1 MLPKWFIERYGYDLK
16 KAVSHDDMRSLIMS
30 FEHKDHFHE
39 HWEVVEALTQRKDQ
53 AIDYLTG
60 FLGSQP
66 EPFAKVASICDG
78 AVVVL
83 SEIGLPAI
91 RPLLVS
97 FGRSGLIIETARPG
111 QAEATGRI
119 IGRIGIDAIH
129 CLAQLL
135 KEDEDP
141 YVRAYAAFF
150 LALRVHQEAVQPLIE
165 ALNDPHPFVTEYVR
179 KSLSYFKIPEALD
192 VTAQSL
198 THPDQ
203 FVRWKAALVLGR
215 AGDARALNCLLELVN
230 YAEAAPIVQRA
241 EAVRLLGK
249 LGDES
254 AISAVIRAMG
264 YCWGISAGDV
274 RLNAAAAL
282 KEMSERGFNVKELL
296 FHAMNDEN
304 RLIKDWAACVL
315 GILGD
320 QRALKPCIALLEE
333 LLEGRHDVCDH
344 GEQSWHYA
352 RFNVQPAETAE
363 LERRSA
369 EEAQNIARLKAQGDL
384 KGAKAAQETWSATYE
399 LLNEGN
405 YVTLMYKDVW
415 ELNVNAAKA
424 LGRLK
429 DPTAVE
435 VLSKALFEG
444 HGGGH
449 SRWAAAEALG
459 LIGDPRAVE
468 PLTKALKDKN
478 FKRYYGTGAVLM
490 ALEQIKEI
498 NER

>member
-1 MLPKWFIERYGYDLK
+1 
-16 KAVSHDDMRSLIMS
+16 
-30 FEHKDHFHE
+30 
-39 HWEVVEALTQRKDQ
+39 
-53 AIDYLTG
+53 
-60 FLGSQP
+60 
-66 EPFAKVASICDG
+66 
-78 AVVVL
+78 
-83 SEIGLPAI
+83 
-91 RPLLVS
+91 
-97 FGRSGLIIETARPG
+97 
-111 QAEATGRI
+111 
-119 IGRIGIDAIH
+119 
-129 CLAQLL
+129 
-135 KEDEDP
+135 
-141 YVRAYAAFF
+141 
-150 LALRVHQEAVQPLIE
+150 
-165 ALNDPHPFVTEYVR
+165 
-179 KSLSYFKIPEALD
+179 
-192 VTAQSL
+192 
-198 THPDQ
+198 
-203 FVRWKAALVLGR
+203 VRWNAALVLGR

-230 YAEAAPIVQRA
+230 YREAAPIAQKA

-254 AISAVIRAMG
+254 AIPALVRAMDH
-264 YCWGISAGDV
+264 CWGTADDRDV
-274 RLNAAAAL
+274 RSNAAAAL
-282 KEMSERGFNVKELL
+282 EKMSERGFNVKELL

-333 LLEGRHDVCDH
+333 LCRGWHDVCDH
-344 GEQSWHYA
+344 GEQSWDYA
-352 RFNVQPAETAE
+352 RFNIRPAETAE

-435 VLSKALFEG
+435 VLSKALFGG
-444 HGGGH
+444 HGGGQ